1 MVFINQKEQNMKK
14 LYILPLL
21 LFFAFS
27 AQSQQEEQF
36 TQFMYYKMGFN
47 PAYAGSQDGATL
59 TALVR
64 NQWLGLEGAPETQL
78 ITFNTPLFGNR
89 VGLGGSLLR
98 HTIGATTRLT
108 AETVYAYRIRLG
120 RGYLGLG
127 LQGSIRYLQVDYDKV
142 ESTEPKETDGAIPVG
157 VQSRYL
163 PNFGAGFY
171 YSNDRFYFGFAVPR
185 FLSNSI
191 DLADIGEELS
201 KEVSHI
207 YGMAGMLFDLS
218 DKLQLQPQILLKYV
232 KGAPFDADINLN
244 LIFVDKFTTGIS
256 YRLGGSKR
264 NGVGESASL
273 IVGAQVSDNFL
284 LGLSYDYTLS
294 PLRDYNSG
302 SIEGVLRYS
311 ISGRSQGKEYVSP
324 RFF

>member
-1 MVFINQKEQNMKK
+1 MKK

-21 LFFAFS
+21 LLITLTVRG
-27 AQSQQEEQF
+27 QQEDQF
-36 TQFMYYKMGFN
+36 TQYMYYKVGFN
-47 PAYAGSQDGATL
+47 PAYAGSQDGPTL

-64 NQWLGLEGAPETQL
+64 SQWLGLEGAPETQL
-78 ITFNTPLFGNR
+78 ITFNTPLFGAK
-89 VGLGGSLLR
+89 VGLGGSLQR

-120 RGYLGLG
+120 HGYLGLG
-127 LQGSIRYLQVDYDKV
+127 LQGSIRYFQIDYNKV

-157 VQSRYL
+157 VQSRYV

-171 YSNDRFYFGFAVPR
+171 YSNNRFYFGFAVPR
-185 FLSNSI
+185 LLTNSI
-191 DLADIGEELS
+191 DLADVGEELS
-201 KEVSHI
+201 KEVSHV
-207 YGMAGMLFDLS
+207 YGMAGMLFQLNNN
-218 DKLQLQPQILLKYV
+218 LQIQPQILMKYV
-232 KGAPFDADINLN
+232 KGAPFDADVNVN
-244 LIFVDKFTTGIS
+244 LIFADKFTTGLS

-264 NGVGESASL
+264 NGIGESASL
-273 IVGAQVSDNFL
+273 LVGIQMTDNFL

-302 SIEGVLRYS
+302 SLEGVLRYS
-311 ISGRSQGKEYVSP
+311 IKGRSQGREFVSP